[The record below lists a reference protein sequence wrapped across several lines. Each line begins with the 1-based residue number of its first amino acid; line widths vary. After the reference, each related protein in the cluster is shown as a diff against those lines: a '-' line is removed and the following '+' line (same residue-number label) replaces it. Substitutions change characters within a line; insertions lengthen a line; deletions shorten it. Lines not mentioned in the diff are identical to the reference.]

1 MKTVSSVY
9 SLLVKTIDLSH
20 STQLAG
26 GTVFRKPTVC
36 DTMSYYFGYG
46 VVLNVDFCLQLCLFR
61 FRYTV
66 IIFIIQYKGLGWAE
80 KKNIGG
86 IKKGGLVLSEEK
98 YLNWIAFILYYKIVF
113 IL

>member
-9 SLLVKTIDLSH
+9 SLLVKNIDLSH

-80 KKNIGG
+80 KKYRGN
-86 IKKGGLVLSEEK
+86 
-98 YLNWIAFILYYKIVF
+98 
-113 IL
+113 